1 MNMQYIMNSVMPLL
15 ETSDT
20 TNTRLPKRL
29 YKIQNEN
36 FPLLQLLMESKSRK
50 AEFHLIT
57 NPTRKAECHFI
68 RHPCITILKEIQ
80 IGMLYKIPMLE
91 PNKKKH
97 RQFDPSILEA
107 SNHCL
112 DQLQNL
118 CGTMPSPYP

>member
-1 MNMQYIMNSVMPLL
+1 MPHL
-15 ETSDT
+15 ETSDK

-50 AEFHLIT
+50 AEFHLIA

-80 IGMLYKIPMLE
+80 IGHALQDSYAGTQQE
-91 PNKKKH
+91 
-97 RQFDPSILEA
+97 EA
-107 SNHCL
+107 
-112 DQLQNL
+112 
-118 CGTMPSPYP
+118 